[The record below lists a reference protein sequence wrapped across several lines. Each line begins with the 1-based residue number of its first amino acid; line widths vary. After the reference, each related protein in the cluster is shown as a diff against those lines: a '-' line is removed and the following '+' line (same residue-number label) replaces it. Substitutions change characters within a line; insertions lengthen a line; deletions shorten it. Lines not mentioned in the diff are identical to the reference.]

1 MGMEVLCRA
10 VHHRRLVLAGL
21 AVVDCVCL
29 PQPFLDLATI

>member
-10 VHHRRLVLAGL
+10 VHHRSLVLAGL

-29 PQPFLDLATI
+29 PSLSPPGTT

>member
-29 PQPFLDLATI
+29 PGLSPSGTT

>member
-21 AVVDCVCL
+21 VAVDCVCL
-29 PQPFLDLATI
+29 PVLSRTPRA